1 MKRFDS
7 AIAKS
12 NRPIKSPDHLS
23 PTLKRTKRLCGRGS
37 PRSDR
42 PFKAAGKHE
51 MRPVQA
57 LDAVVCI
64 PLFVLVKDSIGDAKR
79 VTQEA
84 VLPLGAQGGRLA
96 HVVGALVVI
105 DDNRSADGVAGPF
118 GMGQSQ
124 SARAKADEQTNRH
137 AGTLYSRP
145 PAEHRFEL
153 SHAPLLRQVLL
164 MCR

>member
-1 MKRFDS
+1 
-7 AIAKS
+7 
-12 NRPIKSPDHLS
+12 
-23 PTLKRTKRLCGRGS
+23 
-37 PRSDR
+37 
-42 PFKAAGKHE
+42 

-84 VLPLGAQGGRLA
+84 VLPLGGQGGRRT

-105 DDNRSADGVAGPF
+105 DDNRSADRVAGAF
-118 GMGQSQ
+118 RMRQGQR
-124 SARAKADEQTNRH
+124 ARAKADEQTNRD
-137 AGTLYSRP
+137 AGTLYPRP

-153 SHAPLLRQVLL
+153 SDGPPLRQVLL
-164 MCR
+164 MCRSM